1 LEALIFK
8 MFRPEGPA
16 ETARPKLVSW
26 ENRQGEIGFVFN
38 PDYHGCG
45 LATEAAESM
54 LTLGFRAIGWHRII
68 GSCDTRNQAPARL
81 MERIGMRREARF
93 AHNQIVK
100 GQGLPGSRLPPGLT
114 FPFVGCIGCLL
125 REVPGRERHP

>member
-1 LEALIFK
+1 

-26 ENRQGEIGFVFN
+26 ENRQGEIGFVS
-38 PDYHGCG
+38 
-45 LATEAAESM
+45 ESM